1 MELYELLNKIKQNFQ
16 VDETLRAYLFD
27 NKIELID
34 YTEEIDLPDG
44 HKLDPFFGKLGT
56 LYLQNN
62 KISCIE
68 NNSINLITPANYEIF
83 SFLASLIGTEITDYD
98 SYAKLLDITQQDLY
112 QEI

>member
-16 VDETLRAYLFD
+16 VDETLRAYLYD

-44 HKLDPFFGKLGT
+44 HKLDPFFGNLGT

-68 NNSINLITPANYEIF
+68 NKSINLITPANCEIF
-83 SFLASLIGTEITDYD
+83 SFLASLIGVEITDYD
-98 SYAKLLDITQQDLY
+98 SYAKLLDIHQLDLY